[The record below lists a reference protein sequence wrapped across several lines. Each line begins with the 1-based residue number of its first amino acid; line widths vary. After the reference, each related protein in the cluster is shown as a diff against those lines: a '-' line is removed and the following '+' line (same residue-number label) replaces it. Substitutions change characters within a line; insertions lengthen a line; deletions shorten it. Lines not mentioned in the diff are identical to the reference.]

1 MKRFLKVLGI
11 IFLVVIVIGIIGA
24 IFSGDESTE
33 TPTEQATT
41 PTANSAPKD
50 QSKWKYKEYTDEM
63 DGSKT
68 ELAKLVSD
76 NELEFEFP
84 YNGGSSFSFYVR
96 KKNGRHDLYLTVDKG
111 QFLSSLLDDKQLR
124 VKFDDGEAFKCRY
137 SDASDGR
144 ADIIF
149 PAYSDEFLQTLKKS
163 KTMLIEAPF
172 AFAGRQVIRFKTE
185 GLKAD
190 F

>member
-11 IFLVVIVIGIIGA
+11 VFLVIVVIGIIGA
-24 IFSGDESTE
+24 IVSDDESAE
-33 TPTEQATT
+33 TQTEQAI
-41 PTANSAPKD
+41 PSAATSALKD

-63 DGSKT
+63 DGRKT

-96 KKNGRHDLYLTVDKG
+96 KKNGKHDLYLTVDKG
-111 QFLSSLLDDKQLR
+111 QFLSSLLDNKQLR

-137 SDASDGR
+137 SDASDGS

-149 PAYSDEFLQTLKKS
+149 PEYSDEFLQALKKS

-185 GLKAD
+185 NLKTD